1 MNTNLSVKLRE
12 LRLTNGYKQKEVARY
27 IGVNES
33 AISAY
38 ETNLRKPTYE
48 NLIKLAEFYGVTID
62 FLLGVEKY
70 PKDIINNLTG
80 CRRSFINNVAELLL
94 YHVSEIDHK

>member
-1 MNTNLSVKLRE
+1 MNTNLCVKLRE

-80 CRRSFINNVAELLL
+80 WRRSFINNVAELLL

>member
-62 FLLGVEKY
+62 LV
-70 PKDIINNLTG
+70 
-80 CRRSFINNVAELLL
+80 
-94 YHVSEIDHK
+94 

>member
-38 ETNLRKPTYE
+38 ETNLRKPTEIPEGY
-48 NLIKLAEFYGVTID
+48 NKQFDWVATLFY
-62 FLLGVEKY
+62 
-70 PKDIINNLTG
+70 
-80 CRRSFINNVAELLL
+80 
-94 YHVSEIDHK
+94 